1 LAAPIPNI
9 VRKRILRINID
20 INLGNIAKKFMLTGS
35 GGAFSY
41 KENNML
47 QYKLIVA
54 TAAFVVALGASAI
67 AQTSDNSSSPP
78 AQPTTSQPAPQ
89 PDQGATPSGSSGQ
102 QQQQQ
107 PQSGTDSS
115 TPSQPQQGQD
125 SSTPQPH

>member
-1 LAAPIPNI
+1 LAPAIPNT
-9 VRKRILRINID
+9 VRKRIFRRNID
-20 INLGNIAKKFMLTGS
+20 INLGNIAKEFMLTGS

-47 QYKLIVA
+47 HYKLIA
-54 TAAFVVALGASAI
+54 AAAAFFVALGTSAI
-67 AQTSDNSSSPP
+67 AQTSDNSSSQP

-102 QQQQQ
+102 QQQ
-107 PQSGTDSS
+107 PQSGTDNTTS
-115 TPSQPQQGQD
+115 SQPQQGQD